1 MIVVDD
7 DDDDEEPLEAT
18 REGDVVVGRFE
29 GKSVGKLVGKFVGK
43 FVGEVDGEV
52 VSRAPARTL
61 QGGPNASQNRSPWS
75 IVPLQ
80 QRLFPPD

>member
-7 DDDDEEPLEAT
+7 EDDDEGSLDWDVEVWEAI
-18 REGDVVVGRFE
+18 REGDAVVGRFE

-61 QGGPNASQNRSPWS
+61 QGGPNASHQTRP
-75 IVPLQ
+75 
-80 QRLFPPD
+80 